1 MKTDILKYGVVAILF
16 TFFHFIEAKCG
27 IAFLAVPFLFAL
39 TLSKQNLLI
48 TAPMF
53 FGLGIAINFSL
64 WNLLFWATPIVI
76 LLITLFIHYKIG
88 KRPKSWLFM
97 LYALISYTP
106 RLVLGALSLGNVVYE
121 VAGAV
126 LCLPTFYLFLSIL
139 YATITK
145 RLNYPLSTFE
155 KLSFFFFTV
164 VSGFGLFYLK
174 IFFFSIYEFVLLIML
189 MLLPLTGRTNALFC
203 SVGMGIGAL
212 FHSGEAFA
220 CSIAYGVI
228 VSLFKREYAYFG
240 GVGAVA
246 LKGIAI
252 LFGVLKEGYLGLIAI
267 ALATI
272 IVIVIPSKIKTRVVA
287 RFSPPSGA
295 VTRALINK
303 NRAIIRDKIAHLS
316 SCFYEVGAS
325 LKREESAKELNARE
339 LASEVVNAVCKRCSH
354 FQACKKKLGG
364 NSTEMVVQE
373 LMGSAIEM
381 GKASILDASPFLSS
395 QCVRLNGL
403 IVKANEILYEREELN
418 KKERE
423 KEESKSLLREQVEG
437 LGSVLTNL
445 SKEVGSPIVY
455 DLKRERSLRDAFNEA
470 GIAVSELV
478 VYENGNLCMDLS
490 EDDAR
495 KSRVREI
502 VSRTMGAPMKVIE
515 EKKSVD
521 GRVSV
526 TYGREAKYK
535 VAYGERVLSASESG
549 VGDREAVVRLSESK
563 IMLCLSDGMGHG
575 KEAEE
580 NSTCAINLIKSLYKA
595 GFDHLTVLRSVQA
608 LLKTRQKEE
617 FNAVDIAVIDT
628 FTGEVDVIKQGAR
641 EGYVITPDGLEEIAC
656 GSLPLGIVEEVVPV
670 TEVKKL
676 TTRDFIV
683 LLSDGIID
691 GLGKERLEEI
701 LSKIDTRNPDDIC
714 SIVMDNVVSFVGEDR
729 DDCSIICA
737 RLF

>member
-16 TFFHFIEAKCG
+16 TFFHFIETKCG

-53 FGLGIAINFSL
+53 FGLGVAINFSL
-64 WNLLFWATPIVI
+64 WNLLFLATPIVI
-76 LLITLFIHYKIG
+76 LLITLFIHYKVG

-106 RLVLGALSLGNVVYE
+106 RLVLGALSLERIVYE

-139 YATITK
+139 YATLTK
-145 RLNYPLSTFE
+145 KLNYPLSTFE
-155 KLSFFFFTV
+155 KLAFFFFTV
-164 VSGFGLFYLK
+164 VSGFGLAYLN
-174 IFFFSIYEFVLLIML
+174 IFFFSIYEFILLITL
-189 MLLPLTGRTNALFC
+189 MLLPLTGKASILFC
-203 SVGMGIGAL
+203 SVGMGIGVL

-220 CSIAYGVI
+220 FSIAYGVI
-228 VSLFKREYAYFG
+228 ISLFKREYAYFG

-252 LFGVLKEGYLGLIAI
+252 LFGVLEESYLGLIAL
-267 ALATI
+267 ALATL
-272 IVIVIPSKIKTRVVA
+272 IVIVIPSKIKTRVIA

-325 LKREESAKELNARE
+325 LKREESTKELNARE
-339 LASEVVNAVCKRCSH
+339 LAGEVVNAVCKRCSH
-354 FQACKKKLGG
+354 FQACKKRLGG

-418 KKERE
+418 KKEKE

-437 LGSVLTNL
+437 LGDVLTAL
-445 SKEVGSPIVY
+445 SKEVGTPLVY
-455 DLKRERSLRDAFNEA
+455 DLKRERSLRDAFNEV

-478 VYENGNLCMDLS
+478 VYENGNLCMDVS
-490 EDDAR
+490 EGDAR
-495 KSRVREI
+495 KNRVREI
-502 VSRTMGAPMKVIE
+502 VSRTMGSPMKVIE
-515 EKKSVD
+515 EKKSID

-526 TYGREAKYK
+526 TYGREAKYR

-549 VGDREAVVRLSESK
+549 VGDREAVVRLSENK
-563 IMLCLSDGMGHG
+563 VMLCLSDGMGHG
-575 KEAEE
+575 REAEE

-714 SIVMDNVVSFVGEDR
+714 SVVMDNVVSFVGEDR